1 MKTQMRKNKLV
12 KNWSGGTKKHDKKID
27 SLVDGE
33 QWKHKEPQDKTYI
46 KGAWRGQSGDRE
58 GWRQQWKNKVCARD
72 RERRKEDVTIKK
84 QLCSCKNTYIILI
97 EERDTDR
104 ELFNPAQWCFP
115 LKRGWHLSSTILK
128 DLRTLVTDN
137 TVYFTERDPFKDI

>member
-33 QWKHKEPQDKTYI
+33 QWKDKEPRDKTYI

-58 GWRQQWKNKVCARD
+58 GWRQQWKNKVCARN

-84 QLCSCKNTYIILI
+84 QPCSCKNTYIILI
-97 EERDTDR
+97 EERNTDR

-137 TVYFTERDPFKDI
+137 TVYFTEQDPFKDI